1 MHQVAR
7 TKELL
12 TLTREPV
19 EVGFA
24 GSDAGGTRSPSLR
37 MASIKG
43 LAAYKKKD
51 GTLSISKDQR
61 SIVWLPV
68 GARDADRSVS
78 IPVAS
83 ITSMWSSDCWSSRW
97 S

>member
-1 MHQVAR
+1 VHQVAR

-37 MASIKG
+37 MASSIKG

-68 GARDADRSVS
+68 GARDADKSVS

-83 ITSMWSSDCWSSRW
+83 ITSTWSSTR
-97 S
+97 